1 MSTNRVGR
9 GPEDEPSGET
19 GLLFRLERV
28 VGFREPEE
36 YNAATRAFFVLVF
49 LAALVLAVLTAMD
62 APTLAVAVVRMV
74 PLGALVALATQ
85 MAGDFFY
92 RKNRGL
98 SAALRVLS
106 RLVVA
111 PATLATYV
119 ILVYMAHGVWSALLS
134 AGLFCVV
141 LSFAVLLNRVS
152 GPRRPRGLGRS
163 EGGSLRSIGAGR
175 ATRSASALAAPLLR
189 TGGS

>member
-1 MSTNRVGR
+1 M
-9 GPEDEPSGET
+9 
-19 GLLFRLERV
+19 
-28 VGFREPEE
+28 
-36 YNAATRAFFVLVF
+36 FFISAF
-49 LAALVLAVLTAMD
+49 LAGLVLAVLTALD
-62 APTLAVAVVRMV
+62 AQTLVLALVRLA
-74 PLGALVALATQ
+74 PLGALVAFATQ

-111 PATLATYV
+111 PATLATYGV
-119 ILVYMAHGVWSALLS
+119 LMYVAHGVWPALLS

-152 GPRRPRGLGRS
+152 GPRWPRGPG
-163 EGGSLRSIGAGR
+163 
-175 ATRSASALAAPLLR
+175 PV
-189 TGGS
+189 